1 MHPCSLGIVDDPDS
15 LFEGSNATR
24 PPPTAATSFCLG
36 EAVFKIKK
44 GSFIKN
50 FVFGNHSFCLGEEV
64 FKIRKGSFM
73 KNFVFGNHSFCL
85 GEAVFKIRK
94 GSFIKNFVF
103 GNHSFC
109 LGEAVFEIRKRAFIQ
124 GFVLDNH
131 LAFLI
136 WPAVALVRTLYFPR
150 RRNLYLFVK

>member
-1 MHPCSLGIVDDPDS
+1 MYPCSLWIVDDPDS

-36 EAVFKIKK
+36 
-44 GSFIKN
+44 G
-50 FVFGNHSFCLGEEV
+50 
-64 FKIRKGSFM
+64 
-73 KNFVFGNHSFCL
+73 
-85 GEAVFKIRK
+85 AVFKIRK

-150 RRNLYLFVK
+150 RRNLYLFVKQNKNWTNQGEKVVPVSSFCNHLFLVSRPSVRKHRRISGTRGEFCRI